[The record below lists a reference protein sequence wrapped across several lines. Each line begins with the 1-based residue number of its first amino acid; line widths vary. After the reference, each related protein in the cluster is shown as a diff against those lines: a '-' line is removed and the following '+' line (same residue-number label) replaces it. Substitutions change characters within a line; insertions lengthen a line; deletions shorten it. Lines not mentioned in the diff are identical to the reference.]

1 MRFKSWQ
8 WGIPFFNR
16 VYGLEMNG
24 LPFEDWPPLLHM
36 ATSKGIALHFF
47 KLSGYTNGWVSLLPR
62 DSSGAA
68 LESMDDLVRNSLVY
82 PREHELFSSYAQ
94 RMAQKDPL
102 VLMADE
108 L

>member
-47 KLSGYTNGWVSLLPR
+47 KLSGYTNG
-62 DSSGAA
+62 
-68 LESMDDLVRNSLVY
+68 
-82 PREHELFSSYAQ
+82 
-94 RMAQKDPL
+94 
-102 VLMADE
+102 
-108 L
+108 